1 VPKGKLR
8 HRSNRLT
15 RNRRVLTGIQESVAE
30 KAQGEQ
36 SRLPLLVRVVARRSR
51 MVWRTALAIVLAG
64 AAAALLM
71 PRRYTASVTILPPQP
86 GGSASAAMLAQLGN
100 LGALASMGG
109 GLSVK
114 NPNDLQVSL
123 LKSRSVED
131 AMVERFQL
139 KTLYHVRYLS
149 SARREWER
157 QTGVDNGLKDGLI
170 RLSVTDGDAARAA
183 ELVNGWLE
191 EYRRLTASL
200 AVTEAAQR
208 RLFFEREAQ
217 GAHADLAHA
226 EDNLKATEE
235 RTGVLEIDGQAREMI
250 ASAAAVRA
258 QAAAKEVEIRGMRE
272 FAAANNP
279 DLVRAEQ
286 ELSSLEGQLAAM
298 DVDSDRAAGNLA
310 LPKGKI
316 TQDGLDY
323 VRALREMKYREAMD
337 ELLTRQLE
345 VARVDEARQGALV
358 QVVDAAQ
365 VPDRPNTGTRDAI
378 AVGSLFA
385 ALPLALAVAFLA
397 ELVEA
402 LRAFR
407 RASASWTQAVEAA
420 WTAAVE
426 GSAR

>member
-1 VPKGKLR
+1 
-8 HRSNRLT
+8 
-15 RNRRVLTGIQESVAE
+15 
-30 KAQGEQ
+30 
-36 SRLPLLVRVVARRSR
+36 
-51 MVWRTALAIVLAG
+51 
-64 AAAALLM
+64 
-71 PRRYTASVTILPPQP
+71 
-86 GGSASAAMLAQLGN
+86 
-100 LGALASMGG
+100 
-109 GLSVK
+109 
-114 NPNDLQVSL
+114 
-123 LKSRSVED
+123 
-131 AMVERFQL
+131 
-139 KTLYHVRYLS
+139 
-149 SARREWER
+149 
-157 QTGVDNGLKDGLI
+157 
-170 RLSVTDGDAARAA
+170 
-183 ELVNGWLE
+183 
-191 EYRRLTASL
+191 
-200 AVTEAAQR
+200 
-208 RLFFEREAQ
+208 
-217 GAHADLAHA
+217 
-226 EDNLKATEE
+226 
-235 RTGVLEIDGQAREMI
+235 VLEIDGQAREMI

-378 AVGSLFA
+378 AIGSLFA

-426 GSAR
+426 GGAR